1 MDCRSFDLPIM
12 NLETLQ
18 EMWKKDSVID
28 TDLYCEES
36 TKIPQLHMR
45 YMEFHNTFSLM
56 KRERDLEMRRLIR
69 EKWLYYKGKAPSK
82 VYKDLPFDLKLTT
95 KEEIN
100 MFIESDDDICK
111 LQYKIGYIEQMIT
124 FLDSVL
130 KQIGN
135 RNFQIKNAIDWEK
148 FKNGF

>member
-1 MDCRSFDLPIM
+1 M
-12 NLETLQ
+12 NLESLQ

-45 YMEFHNTFSLM
+45 YMEFFNTYSLM
-56 KRERDLEMRRLIR
+56 KKEREIEMRRLIR

-82 VYKDLPFDLKLTT
+82 VYKEMPFDFKLTT
-95 KEEIN
+95 KEEVN

-111 LQYKIGYIEQMIT
+111 LQYKIDYIEQIIN
-124 FLDSVL
+124 FLEGVL
-130 KQIGN
+130 RQIGN
-135 RNFQIKNAIDWEK
+135 RNFQIKNAIEWEK

>member
-1 MDCRSFDLPIM
+1 M

-18 EMWKKDSVID
+18 DMWKKDSVID

-45 YMEFHNTFSLM
+45 YMEFFNTYSLM
-56 KRERDLEMRRLIR
+56 KKEREIEMRRLIR

-82 VYKDLPFDLKLTT
+82 VYKEMPFDFKLTT
-95 KEEIN
+95 KEEVN
-100 MFIESDDDICK
+100 MFIESDEDICK
-111 LQYKIGYIEQMIT
+111 LQYKIDYIEQIIN
-124 FLDSVL
+124 FLEGVL
-130 KQIGN
+130 RQIGN
-135 RNFQIKNAIDWEK
+135 RNFQIKNAIEWEK